1 MVEVTSLATRYKQLE
16 NKRSSVLERAREC
29 AKLTIPSL
37 LPPDG
42 SDEQTKL
49 YKPFQSQGA
58 RGVNTLASKLMLT
71 LLPPNSPFF
80 RFTIDPSLIQEGS
93 KSEDVEATLSQ
104 MESVL
109 VNHIEGS
116 GERVQIFQFLRLLII
131 TGNALLYFPSDVK
144 GASLKI
150 YRLDQYVCQRDPLGN
165 LLEFLIKEQIA
176 PMAITDETIRNAVL
190 AKTKQLENSKNY
202 VELYTRVYLD
212 KEKDKWITAQEVS
225 GFSLPEADG
234 EFEKDELPYLALR
247 WSALPNENYGRSY
260 VDEVIGDLRSLE
272 GLSQARLEAS
282 SASAKVLFF
291 VAPNGTTRSVDIA
304 NAENLEVLEGN
315 AEDVSVLQVNK
326 NADIATI
333 RESVNDLKQDLAFH
347 FMMNSS
353 IQRQAERV
361 TAEEIRTMASELEE
375 SLGGTYSV
383 LSQEFQLPYIKLK
396 IQKLRESGAFPE
408 GSENIEPLITTGLE
422 GLGRGQDYNK
432 IITFM
437 QTASTLAPQAA
448 SMLNY
453 EYVLKSLATSLGIK
467 DTDILLDADTIAQ
480 QQQQAQ
486 QQELMS
492 KATPNLVSGISKA
505 MTDPSVMQQMTQ
517 MQQGDING

>member
-1 MVEVTSLATRYKQLE
+1 M
-16 NKRSSVLERAREC
+16 
-29 AKLTIPSL
+29 
-37 LPPDG
+37 
-42 SDEQTKL
+42 
-49 YKPFQSQGA
+49 
-58 RGVNTLASKLMLT
+58 
-71 LLPPNSPFF
+71 
-80 RFTIDPSLIQEGS
+80 
-93 KSEDVEATLSQ
+93 
-104 MESVL
+104 
-109 VNHIEGS
+109 
-116 GERVQIFQFLRLLII
+116 
-131 TGNALLYFPSDVK
+131 
-144 GASLKI
+144 
-150 YRLDQYVCQRDPLGN
+150 
-165 LLEFLIKEQIA
+165 
-176 PMAITDETIRNAVL
+176 
-190 AKTKQLENSKNY
+190 
-202 VELYTRVYLD
+202 
-212 KEKDKWITAQEVS
+212 
-225 GFSLPEADG
+225 
-234 EFEKDELPYLALR
+234 
-247 WSALPNENYGRSY
+247 
-260 VDEVIGDLRSLE
+260 
-272 GLSQARLEAS
+272 
-282 SASAKVLFF
+282 
-291 VAPNGTTRSVDIA
+291 
-304 NAENLEVLEGN
+304 LEGN